1 MTATIPSQRIQLLAS
16 MPATRSDLTRITGIA
31 SRTVYTLVE
40 RMLENGECYIS
51 TEIYGYR
58 NARLPVFDVCPGV
71 PKDTPVRIKEK
82 LPKPDLLK
90 KDNIDLLRSKQRMG
104 KYVDVI
110 LSEQPQQW
118 WSALEI
124 AA

>member
-1 MTATIPSQRIQLLAS
+1 

-40 RMLENGECYIS
+40 RMVENGECYIS
-51 TEIYGYR
+51 TEEFGYR
-58 NARLPVFDVCPGV
+58 NARLPVFDVCPGIS
-71 PKDTPVRIKEK
+71 KDTPARIKVK
-82 LPKPDLLK
+82 KPPKPASPT
-90 KDNIDLLRSKQRMG
+90 KDDIDLLRSKQRMG

-110 LSEQPQQW
+110 LSEPPQQW